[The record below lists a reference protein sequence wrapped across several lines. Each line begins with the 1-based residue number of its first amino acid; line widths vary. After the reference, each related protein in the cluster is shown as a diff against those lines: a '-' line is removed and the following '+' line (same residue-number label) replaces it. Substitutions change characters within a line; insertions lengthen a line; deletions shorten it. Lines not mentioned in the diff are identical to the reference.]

1 VKTDYKDNPIDRLF
15 IWFFSYKMAEVA
27 GDKSELAGYAG
38 LVDLSKQIMQGRTPR
53 EQQEAL
59 AEVLR
64 SLIPSYVLWA
74 IRTLFTPSQRIL
86 EWNAWFASRLFT
98 WLVGPCDL
106 EDVEVTGENG
116 QVRTQRSGLHIQ
128 KCRYLEQSGCV
139 GMCVNLCKLPTQAFF
154 AQEFGFPLT
163 LTPNFE
169 DMSCEMVFGHPA
181 PPLVEEPIY
190 HQPCLVEACTFAQ
203 PHTPVCP
210 QLRDV

>member
-1 VKTDYKDNPIDRLF
+1 MKTDYKDNPIDRLF
-15 IWFFSYKMAEVA
+15 IWFFSRKMAEVA
-27 GDKSELAGYAG
+27 GNKSELAGYAG
-38 LVDLSKQIMQGRTPR
+38 LVDLSKQIMQGRNSR

-59 AEVLR
+59 AGVLR

-74 IRTLFTPSQRIL
+74 IRTLFSPSQRIL

-98 WLVGPCDL
+98 WLVGSCDL
-106 EDVEVTGENG
+106 QAVEVVGENG

-128 KCRYLEQSGCV
+128 KCRYLEESGCV
-139 GMCVNLCKLPTQAFF
+139 GMCVNLCKLPTQEFF

-181 PPLVEEPIY
+181 PPLAEEPIY
-190 HQPCLVEACTFAQ
+190 HQPCLVEACALAQ
-203 PHTPVCP
+203 PRTPVCP
-210 QLRDV
+210 HLRDT